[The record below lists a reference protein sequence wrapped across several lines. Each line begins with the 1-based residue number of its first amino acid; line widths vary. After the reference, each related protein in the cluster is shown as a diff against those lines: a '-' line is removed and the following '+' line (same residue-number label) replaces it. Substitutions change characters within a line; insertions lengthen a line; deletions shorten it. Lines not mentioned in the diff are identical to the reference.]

1 MGMPAAIQHR
11 WTADE
16 VRALP
21 DVPGQRFEVV
31 DGELLVSPS
40 PVRRHQKVAFELAVI
55 LREYLLAF
63 QGGDVL
69 MAPSDYELDG
79 FTMVQPDLYVVP
91 LVDGSMPDVQQGP
104 DEAFLFVEVLSPS
117 TARSDRVV
125 KRERYQRQ
133 GIEYWIVDIDARV
146 IERWQPNALR
156 PDMLAEQFEW
166 QPIAAPYPLVV
177 DLPAFF
183 ERVLGK
189 AG

>member
-40 PVRRHQKVAFELAVI
+40 PVRRHQQVVFKLAVM
-55 LREYLLAF
+55 LEQYLEDSQA
-63 QGGDVL
+63 GSVL
-69 MAPSDYELDG
+69 IAPSDYELDQ
-79 FTMVQPDLYVVP
+79 FSLVQPDVYVVP
-91 LVDGSMPDVQQGP
+91 LVEGRVPDEQLGP
-104 DEAFLFVEVLSPS
+104 DEAILFVEVLSPS
-117 TARSDRVV
+117 TARHDRVV

-146 IERWQPNALR
+146 VERWLPNALR

-166 QPIAAPYPLVV
+166 QPIAATYPLVV

-189 AG
+189 AS